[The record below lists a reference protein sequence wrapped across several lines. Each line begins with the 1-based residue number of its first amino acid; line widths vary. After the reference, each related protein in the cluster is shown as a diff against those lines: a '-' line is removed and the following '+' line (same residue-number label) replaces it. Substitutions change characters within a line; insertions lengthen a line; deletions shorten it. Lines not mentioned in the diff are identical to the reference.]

1 MSPSPSAIL
10 TDALAAFNKAA
21 TLAITTAQ
29 DQARKDITQTTA
41 DTREARRERDEA
53 IKALHACRLEEQAWK
68 QEASVWKAAADQAE
82 LTIKHHLET
91 IAQLRREATQW
102 KEQCLRLEETSRLE
116 AISWK
121 EQFLR
126 VDQERTKLAQRVDEL
141 VSEQLSTSTRLN
153 ALQTPSSRGTTGAG
167 SVPGSR
173 QVLLRRVQAVVEVPV
188 KEESVDRGAPESGM
202 VPSASTFPP
211 SISSSKPTSA
221 PTQSAKPNQATTRI
235 KRKAVAKRRYVEVDD
250 SDTTGEGFGSE
261 PSEHDYP
268 YVTSDDDDELMMG
281 AEDNPNAVYGI
292 KHIRKPPSTKKP
304 SRPTGTRTR
313 KVVSSPTERKNRPP
327 GATRS
332 AKS

>member
-1 MSPSPSAIL
+1 MERTVPPSRRNIQTRSNQLERTISSRRSGTNKARPTSRRTRLGATFRAWFFLVLSSAISKS
-10 TDALAAFNKAA
+10 N
-21 TLAITTAQ
+21 
-29 DQARKDITQTTA
+29 DQ
-41 DTREARRERDEA
+41 
-53 IKALHACRLEEQAWK
+53 
-68 QEASVWKAAADQAE
+68 
-82 LTIKHHLET
+82 
-91 IAQLRREATQW
+91 
-102 KEQCLRLEETSRLE
+102 
-116 AISWK
+116 
-121 EQFLR
+121 
-126 VDQERTKLAQRVDEL
+126 
-141 VSEQLSTSTRLN
+141 TSTRLN

-202 VPSASTFPP
+202 APSASTFPP

-281 AEDNPNAVYGI
+281 AEVRSCVSPLYWLTSFLGQPQRSLRYKTYTKTTFDEKTESANGDKDAQGRFFPNGTE
-292 KHIRKPPSTKKP
+292 KST
-304 SRPTGTRTR
+304 SRCHS
-313 KVVSSPTERKNRPP
+313 VSKIVIVIVRIDWGWSFN
-327 GATRS
+327 S
-332 AKS
+332 AMYFDTYVIHYVRGFPCEYFTLQAYTII